1 MTLLPLL
8 QTSLCYLPIP
18 PSSPLLKKRSTQ
30 AGMAQAQS
38 HTARAHSR
46 KHPKPAAAAQPAT
59 ASHNIPNPNQ
69 AHDTTQPASHHHSV
83 ASRAPSLPSRP
94 RPSPPPPPPPPL
106 KLATAGATSL
116 QASPEMAATPLL
128 SGEDTTTPLHGVVVI
143 ALPDHADGGGRD
155 ASRRSEAPAPAAL
168 GRAWRLLRLATAPL
182 VVLAAFAVA
191 AHCYGL
197 YSFSFSGEEDWKWG
211 EGRASSFLLPLHP
224 KPKPAAAGVKA
235 AAAERDSTTAVLP
248 ERQYYTSVNIGN
260 PARPYFL
267 DIDTGSALTWIQ
279 CDAPCTNCTK
289 GPHPLYKPAKEN
301 IVPPKDSHCQELQ
314 GNQNYCDTCKQ
325 CDYEI
330 AYADRSSSA
339 GVLARD
345 NMRLITADGERENMD
360 FVFGCAHDQQGKL
373 LDSPASTDGILGLSN
388 GAMSLPTQL
397 AKQGIISNVFGHC
410 IATDP
415 SSSGYMF
422 LGDDYVPRWGMT
434 WVPVRNG
441 PEDVYST
448 IVQKVNY
455 GGQELNVREQAGKLT
470 QVIFDSG
477 SSYTYFPH
485 EIYTSL
491 IASLE
496 AVSPGFVHDKSD
508 QTLPFCMKPN
518 FPVRSVDDVKQLFKP
533 LLLHFSKAWL
543 VIPRTFAISPENYL
557 IISDKG
563 NVCLGVLDGT
573 EIGHSS
579 TIVIGDVSLRG
590 KLVAYDNDEN
600 QIGWAQSD
608 CSRPQKASMVP
619 FFLSR
624 ALRSQLL

>member
-1 MTLLPLL
+1 M
-8 QTSLCYLPIP
+8 Q
-18 PSSPLLKKRSTQ
+18 
-30 AGMAQAQS
+30 
-38 HTARAHSR
+38 
-46 KHPKPAAAAQPAT
+46 
-59 ASHNIPNPNQ
+59 
-69 AHDTTQPASHHHSV
+69 
-83 ASRAPSLPSRP
+83 
-94 RPSPPPPPPPPL
+94 
-106 KLATAGATSL
+106 
-116 QASPEMAATPLL
+116 
-128 SGEDTTTPLHGVVVI
+128 
-143 ALPDHADGGGRD
+143 
-155 ASRRSEAPAPAAL
+155 
-168 GRAWRLLRLATAPL
+168 
-182 VVLAAFAVA
+182 
-191 AHCYGL
+191 
-197 YSFSFSGEEDWKWG
+197 
-211 EGRASSFLLPLHP
+211 
-224 KPKPAAAGVKA
+224 
-235 AAAERDSTTAVLP
+235 
-248 ERQYYTSVNIGN
+248 
-260 PARPYFL
+260 
-267 DIDTGSALTWIQ
+267 
-279 CDAPCTNCTK
+279 
-289 GPHPLYKPAKEN
+289 
-301 IVPPKDSHCQELQ
+301 
-314 GNQNYCDTCKQ
+314 
-325 CDYEI
+325 
-330 AYADRSSSA
+330 
-339 GVLARD
+339 
-345 NMRLITADGERENMD
+345 LITADGERGKMD

-415 SSSGYMF
+415 SCSGYMF

-448 IVQKVNY
+448 VVQKVNY

-470 QVIFDSG
+470 RVIFDSG

-496 AVSPGFVHDKSD
+496 AVSPGFVHDESD

-533 LLLHFSKAWL
+533 LLLHFSKAWF

-557 IISDKG
+557 IINDKG

-608 CSRPQKASMVP
+608 CTRLQKASRVP

-624 ALRSQLL
+624 ALRRQLL

>member
-1 MTLLPLL
+1 
-8 QTSLCYLPIP
+8 
-18 PSSPLLKKRSTQ
+18 
-30 AGMAQAQS
+30 
-38 HTARAHSR
+38 
-46 KHPKPAAAAQPAT
+46 
-59 ASHNIPNPNQ
+59 
-69 AHDTTQPASHHHSV
+69 
-83 ASRAPSLPSRP
+83 
-94 RPSPPPPPPPPL
+94 
-106 KLATAGATSL
+106 
-116 QASPEMAATPLL
+116 MAATPLL
-128 SGEDTTTPLHGVVVI
+128 SGEDTTPPLHGVVVI
-143 ALPDHADGGGRD
+143 ALPDRAADAGRD
-155 ASRRSEAPAPAAL
+155 PPPGSEAAL
-168 GRAWRLLRLATAPL
+168 GRRAWRLLRLATAPL
-182 VVLAAFAVA
+182 VVLAAFAAA

-197 YSFSFSGEEDWKWG
+197 YSFSSGGEDWKWG
-211 EGRASSFLLPLHP
+211 GGRASSFLLPLHP
-224 KPKPAAAGVKA
+224 KPMAAAAGVSFKA
-235 AAAERDSTTAVLP
+235 AAAEEGSTAAVLP
-248 ERQYYTSVNIGN
+248 ERQYYTSINIGN

-267 DIDTGSALTWIQ
+267 DVDTGSALTWIQ

-301 IVPPKDSHCQELQ
+301 IVPPRDSHCQELQ

-345 NMRLITADGERENMD
+345 NMELITADGERENMD
-360 FVFGCAHDQQGKL
+360 LVFGCAHDQQGKL
-373 LDSPASTDGILGLSN
+373 LGSPASSDGILGLSN

-415 SSSGYMF
+415 SGSGYMF

-448 IVQKVNY
+448 VVQKVNY

-491 IASLE
+491 ITSLE
-496 AVSPGFVHDKSD
+496 AVSPGFVRDESD

-518 FPVRSVDDVKQLFKP
+518 FPVRSVDDVKQLHKP
-533 LLLHFSKAWL
+533 LLLHFSKTWL
-543 VIPRTFAISPENYL
+543 VIPRTFEISPENYL

-590 KLVAYDNDEN
+590 KLVAYDNDAN
-600 QIGWAQSD
+600 QIGWTQSD
-608 CSRPQKASMVP
+608 CARPQKASMVP

>member
-1 MTLLPLL
+1 
-8 QTSLCYLPIP
+8 
-18 PSSPLLKKRSTQ
+18 
-30 AGMAQAQS
+30 MA
-38 HTARAHSR
+38 T
-46 KHPKPAAAAQPAT
+46 
-59 ASHNIPNPNQ
+59 
-69 AHDTTQPASHHHSV
+69 
-83 ASRAPSLPSRP
+83 
-94 RPSPPPPPPPPL
+94 
-106 KLATAGATSL
+106 
-116 QASPEMAATPLL
+116 TPLL
-128 SGEDTTTPLHGVVVI
+128 SGKQVEEDTMPPLHGVVVI
-143 ALPDHADGGGRD
+143 ALPDHAADGGRD
-155 ASRRSEAPAPAAL
+155 SPSRSEPAAL
-168 GRAWRLLRLATAPL
+168 RRAWRLLRLATAPL

-197 YSFSFSGEEDWKWG
+197 YSFSFSGGDDWKWG

-224 KPKPAAAGVKA
+224 KPKPAGVKA
-235 AAAERDSTTAVLP
+235 EDSTTAVLP
-248 ERQYYTSVNIGN
+248 ERHYFTSINIGN

-314 GNQNYCDTCKQ
+314 GNQDYCDTCKQ

-345 NMRLITADGERENMD
+345 NMRLITADGERQNMD

-448 IVQKVNY
+448 VVQKVNY

-496 AVSPGFVHDKSD
+496 AASPGFARDESD

-533 LLLHFSKAWL
+533 LLLHFSKTWF
-543 VIPRTFAISPENYL
+543 VIPRTFAIAPENYL

-600 QIGWAQSD
+600 QIGWAQSG
-608 CSRPQKASMVP
+608 CTRPQKASRVP